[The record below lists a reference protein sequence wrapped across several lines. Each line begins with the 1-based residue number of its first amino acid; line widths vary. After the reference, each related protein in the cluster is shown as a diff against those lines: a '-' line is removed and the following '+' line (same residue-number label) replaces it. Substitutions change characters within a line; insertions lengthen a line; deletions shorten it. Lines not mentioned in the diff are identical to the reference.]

1 LALLARQVGF
11 VGDGLVNN
19 FWEAV
24 FHTNKY
30 VGKCLKKQISV
41 RRLLELSHCQV
52 ST

>member
-1 LALLARQVGF
+1 MVVWVELLPAAYDLALLARQLGF

-30 VGKCLKKQISV
+30 VGSG
-41 RRLLELSHCQV
+41 
-52 ST
+52 